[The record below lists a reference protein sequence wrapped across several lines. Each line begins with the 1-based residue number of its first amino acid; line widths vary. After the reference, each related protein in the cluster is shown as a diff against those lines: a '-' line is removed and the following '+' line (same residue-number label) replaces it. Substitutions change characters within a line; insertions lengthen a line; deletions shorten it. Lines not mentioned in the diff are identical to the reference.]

1 MPFRQ
6 TPSTARRRSMLSNKY
21 RVTTHRSLFS
31 IIGGKR
37 RCQSFSYKIRS
48 MLFDNWRP
56 FIQTTLP
63 FFLAKTKS
71 RAKR

>member
-6 TPSTARRRSMLSNKY
+6 TPSTARRRSMLSNKD

-48 MLFDNWRP
+48 MLLDNWRP
-56 FIQTTLP
+56 FIQTILP
-63 FFLAKTKS
+63 FFLTKTKP